1 MVRFA
6 SSLRRR
12 RLSLALGTSALACGI
27 LLPAMAQAQCAPDPT
42 IAGGTTTCTGTDSDG
57 FRISSPGSTLTVST
71 GATVTNSGVAAVTV
85 EVPNTTSPIL
95 ATIAVS
101 GQISGGA
108 QSGIAL
114 LTGPVST
121 YNGST
126 TRLTLRVDQ
135 GAAVSG
141 TSSLTMGR
149 TAGNLYGQ
157 LIADVDNA
165 GTLSGTSGVA
175 LRGDIA
181 TAQNGYTS
189 TSSGFGSII
198 NRATGVI
205 SGSIIGPVA
214 SLANAGLIDGGS
226 NSAVAPG
233 DAGTSYPYTISPGA
247 WTNTGTIRSNS
258 TAATIISSTIN
269 RLTNSGTIINDGTG
283 AALTSS
289 YLDIRNEA
297 GGQIS
302 SAGATAIAGT
312 NYVRLVNAGTI
323 TGDVVTGNSGSVV
336 DSSLGRIN
344 GSVVFGSGNDTL
356 VVAYDPT
363 SSTLVTGITGSINA
377 GGGTNT
383 EQIKIAADAT
393 INAPFTPLSGFE
405 RLLLDPGADV
415 TVTLGSGFSSNTALA
430 LSGVGTV
437 VNRGTITT
445 TGTALTDINYAFG
458 SKASFRNEG
467 AITATLSGGQAAVT
481 LQNDKFFNS
490 GSVTANGGGGVSMSY
505 NDLNN
510 SGTITASGTGVSMF
524 DGVLT
529 NSGTIVSTAGAGVNL
544 YGNVGYTASNSG
556 TIRGATAGAITGI
569 YLTNSGT
576 ISSPGIG
583 VQVQPYGYLINA
595 AGGVV
600 NGGSGGA
607 VTVSSFNA
615 GVANAGTINGDVT
628 LSGFGTN
635 NNLTY
640 FALAGGTLNGNLR
653 LTGATLVT
661 DLVNTG
667 PGSFAGITGVV
678 TADGSSS
685 LRYAVNADTV
695 VALGSGNVGPFNN
708 VGYQLA
714 NGAKLT
720 LTAPATQTSGQT
732 LLLAGSGSVDLD
744 ANIAASATSAI
755 QSTSALSYPGN
766 PVASSTLSI
775 TSRGTISVTRPTGTS
790 SYAAAAGASLNG
802 GDSFTNLGTITVTD
816 RNTNAYATGISG
828 GTSIT
833 NAGTIQLDGGIG
845 ISGGYGNT
853 QILNTGSI
861 AQIAGGA
868 TATGISGSFEL
879 DNRGSISV
887 GGTAVLVSN
896 DAKIINSGTIASTGG
911 IAIGGLGTG
920 TSARITNAAGG
931 TIAGTGGTAV
941 RLYYGTFTN
950 AGTVTGSVD
959 MGYGFP
965 YYSGAPSRSYASSVF
980 VAAGGTVAGDLRFGD
995 GDDLLLQTVESHG
1008 VSGTIDGGAG
1018 TNIYGHSL
1026 SSSGTVALSPAGLAN
1041 FRNRLVQAVGA
1052 NTVVTTTST
1061 DTFSGNLYALGTGHV
1076 VNQAT
1081 IAGTLTTYLPFN
1093 LSNPLGA
1100 APLFPND
1107 EVLVSLTNAGSIA
1120 GGVQGTVSAF
1130 TNKGTIGSTGGY
1142 SPTVSLYNGTSL
1154 AFTNS
1159 GTITPPAAASVYQS
1173 SVSLSAGSSLM
1184 SDNSGIIG
1192 GGLYA
1197 EIYGTGASPAD
1208 IALTNSGAITT
1219 TNLAPAALVG
1229 VFNSGAGAAKI
1240 DNSGTISA
1248 QGSNASGLRIL
1259 AAYTSA
1265 ALGYTVSNSGTI
1277 AANATGTNATAAGT
1291 ALALEINGNARS
1303 GTLNN
1308 ALSGTVNNAAGGKIT
1323 AEGDNAVAIA
1333 VIDGAL
1339 NLTNAGTISA
1349 LGRTAAYAVWG
1360 DGLDDRVTNT
1370 GTITG
1375 AVLLGSGADTV
1386 DNAGTINGAVSLGD
1400 GDDSFLQ
1407 RGGGTVNGTI
1417 DGGGGANSF
1426 LVSGGTA
1433 DGPAMFGDIRN
1444 FQRFAQSAGFARI
1457 GGTAAFGSI
1466 ELTGGRL
1473 IGEAGS
1479 VITAPQITVGQGA
1492 TFGSA
1497 GVVNGNI
1504 TVAGTLSPGASP
1516 GTMTV
1521 NGNVALGSTSTSVF
1535 ELSSTVADRL
1545 VVNGAVSIA
1554 SGATLQ
1560 LVPIGNLLPGAS
1572 YTLITASGGITGSYT
1587 NVLQPSDPIGIF
1599 VLRGNEIDVIGAFHD
1614 TATTAPQVS
1623 RSIAYL
1629 NATLAVQPSTST
1641 LFDALSTLVTA
1652 DGASNPQAF
1661 ARLTPEPYAAAVQ
1674 MHVDNALALSAATR
1688 GGSFAASGD
1697 APHVFTFGATLG
1709 DWHRLSGDAS
1719 TGTSAA
1725 RSRSYGLLGGIGFG
1739 DSDWSVGAFGGYL
1752 NNHQYLDTLAAR
1764 TKADG
1769 AVAGVQ
1775 GRMRAAGGFAFGAS
1789 ILYSASKARTSR
1801 TLPVGTSSGRYDLHS
1816 WAIDATV
1823 ARELVLAGGWAVRS
1837 ELGISYVRTTR
1848 DRVAET
1854 GGSPFALTLG
1864 GDRHVAGF
1872 GDGAVSFGRSAE
1884 SAAAVR
1890 PFVSLGM
1897 RYQIQG
1903 ERTDALGGYAG
1914 GDLDLY
1920 ALGPA
1925 RARLV
1930 GTAAAGVTYRLQH
1943 GIDLFATAA
1952 SQTGDGDHRESA
1964 SGGVRIRF

>member
-27 LLPAMAQAQCAPDPT
+27 LFPAMAQAQCAPDPT

-57 FRISSPGSTLTVST
+57 FRITSPGSTLTVST

-141 TSSLTMGR
+141 TSALTMGR

-175 LRGDIA
+175 LRGDVAI
-181 TAQNGYTS
+181 TQNGYTS
-189 TSSGFGSII
+189 TSSAFGSIV

-258 TAATIISSTIN
+258 AAATIIASTIN
-269 RLTNSGTIINDGTG
+269 RLTNSGTIANGGTG

-289 YLDIRNEA
+289 YLDIRNET

-302 SAGATAIAGT
+302 SGGATAIAGT

-323 TGDVVTGNSGSVV
+323 TGDIVTGNSGSVV

-356 VVAYDPT
+356 VVGYDTT

-393 INAPFTPLSGFE
+393 INTPFTPLSGFQ

-505 NDLNN
+505 NDFNN
-510 SGTITASGTGVSMF
+510 SGMITASGTGVDMF

-529 NSGTIVSTAGAGVNL
+529 NSGTIVSTAGAGVSL
-544 YGNVGYTASNSG
+544 HGNVGYTASNSG
-556 TIRGATAGAITGI
+556 TIHGATAGAVTRI

-576 ISSPGIG
+576 ISSPGVG
-583 VQVQPYGYLINA
+583 VQVQPYGYLINL

-615 GVANAGTINGDVT
+615 GVANAGTINGDVS
-628 LSGFGTN
+628 LSGFGTG

-667 PGSFAGITGVV
+667 TGSFAGIAGAV
-678 TADGSSS
+678 TADSSSS
-685 LRYAVNADTV
+685 LRYAVNADA
-695 VALGSGNVGPFNN
+695 VATLGSGNVGPFNN

-720 LTAPATQTSGQT
+720 LTTPATQTASQT
-732 LLLAGSGSVDLD
+732 LLLAGSGTVDLNV
-744 ANIAASATSAI
+744 NIATSATSAI
-755 QSTSALSYPGN
+755 QSTSALSYPGS
-766 PVASSTLSI
+766 PGASSALSI
-775 TSRGTISVTRPTGTS
+775 TSRGAISVTRPTGDS
-790 SYAAAAGASLNG
+790 GYAATNGVSLNG
-802 GDSFTNLGTITVTD
+802 ADSFTNLGTITVTD

-845 ISGGYGNT
+845 IGGGYGHP
-853 QILNTGSI
+853 QIVNTGSI

-868 TATGISGSFEL
+868 TATGISGAFDL

-896 DAKIINSGTIASTGG
+896 NAKIINSGTIASTGG
-911 IAIGGLGTG
+911 IAIGGVGTG
-920 TSARITNAAGG
+920 LSAAITNAAGG
-931 TIAGTGGTAV
+931 TIVGTGGTAV

-995 GDDLLLQTVESHG
+995 GDDLLLQTAETLG

-1018 TNIYGHSL
+1018 INIYGRSL
-1026 SSSGTVALSPAGLAN
+1026 SSSGTVALSPDGLAG
-1041 FRNRLVQAVGA
+1041 FQDRLIQALGRD
-1052 NTVVTTTST
+1052 TVVTTATGT
-1061 DTFSGNLYALGTGHV
+1061 LSGNLYALGTGNV

-1081 IAGTLTTYLPFN
+1081 IAGRLVTSLPSN
-1093 LSNPLGA
+1093 LNNPLGG
-1100 APLFPND
+1100 APFFSAD
-1107 EVLVSLTNAGSIA
+1107 DVLASLTNAGSIG

-1130 TNKGTIGSTGGY
+1130 TNKGTIGSTGNY
-1142 SPTVSLYNGTSL
+1142 VSTVSLYNGTSL
-1154 AFTNS
+1154 TFTNS
-1159 GTITPPAAASVYQS
+1159 GTIAPLAAPYVYQP
-1173 SVSLSAGSSLM
+1173 SVLLSGGSRLVA
-1184 SDNSGIIG
+1184 DNSGTIG

-1197 EIYGTGASPAD
+1197 EVWGAGTSPVD
-1208 IALTNSGAITT
+1208 IAFANSGSITGT
-1219 TNLAPAALVG
+1219 DLIPAVQVG
-1229 VFNSGAGAAKI
+1229 VFNSGGGVAKI

-1248 QGSNASGLRIL
+1248 DGAGAGGLRVA
-1259 AAYTSA
+1259 AAYANA
-1265 ALGYTVSNSGTI
+1265 AVGYTISNSGTI
-1277 AANATGTNATAAGT
+1277 AANATGTNATGSGT
-1291 ALALEINGNARS
+1291 AFALEINSYAFT
-1303 GTLNN
+1303 GTLPN
-1308 ALSGTVNNAAGGKIT
+1308 ALSGTVNNAAGGKIA
-1323 AEGDNAVAIA
+1323 AEGDIAVGIA

-1339 NLTNAGTISA
+1339 DLTNAGTISA

-1375 AVLLGSGADTV
+1375 AIVLGAGADTI

-1407 RGGGTVNGTI
+1407 RGGGRVSGTI
-1417 DGGGGANSF
+1417 DGGDGANSF
-1426 LVSGGTA
+1426 TVSGGTA

-1457 GGTAAFGSI
+1457 GGTAAFGTI

-1473 IGEAGS
+1473 IGDAGS

-1560 LVPIGNLLPGAS
+1560 LVPIGDLRPGAS

-1614 TATTAPQVS
+1614 TAATAPQVS

-1629 NATLAVQPSTST
+1629 NATLAAQPSTST

-1652 DGASNPQAF
+1652 DGVSNPQAF

-1674 MHVDNALALSAATR
+1674 MHIDNALTLSAATR
-1688 GGSFAASGD
+1688 GGGFAASGD

-1709 DWHRLSGDAS
+1709 DWHRLSGDAA

-1739 DSDWSVGAFGGYL
+1739 DADWSVGAFGGYL

-1775 GRMRAAGGFAFGAS
+1775 GRMRTADGFAFGAS
-1789 ILYSASKARTSR
+1789 ILYSASQARTSR

-1823 ARELVLAGGWAVRS
+1823 ARELVLAGGWAVRP
-1837 ELGISYVRTTR
+1837 ELGISYVRTVR

-1864 GDRHVAGF
+1864 SDRHVAGF